1 MVATMIK
8 LVKKEPFDR
17 RGNIMTIVKW
27 DPFRDVATLQ
37 DRINRLF
44 NESFGQT
51 RDLDD
56 DMRECAWRPAV
67 DIYETQGELV
77 FKVELPGIQK
87 EDVSVEV
94 KDNVLTLKGERFPEP
109 QIDAENY
116 YRKEICFGTF
126 ERSFT
131 LQESERSFTLQERI
145 QPELIKATFKDGVL
159 KVKIP
164 RPQVE
169 KPNKITVEVE

>member
-1 MVATMIK
+1 
-8 LVKKEPFDR
+8 
-17 RGNIMTIVKW
+17 MTIVRW
-27 DPFRDVATLQ
+27 DPFRDVAVLQ

-56 DMRECAWRPAV
+56 DMRVCAWRPAV
-67 DIYETQGELV
+67 DIYEAENEIVLIA
-77 FKVELPGIQK
+77 ELPGIAK

-94 KDNVLTLKGERFPEP
+94 KDNALTLRGERFPEAK
-109 QIDAENY
+109 INEDKY

-131 LQESERSFTLQERI
+131 LQDRI
-145 QPELIKATFKDGVL
+145 QPEQIKATFKNGIL
-159 KVKIP
+159 TVKIP
-164 RPQVE
+164 RPQAE
-169 KPNKITVEVE
+169 TPKQITVDIE